1 MAGRRLTERIL
12 DLVEEQEKKSGS
24 GQTRRTVTRP
34 MVVFPEGTTSN
45 GSFLLSF
52 KTGAFRAGHPVLPV
66 LFQYRAVTVHP
77 GWESITFKNH
87 LGKLITAPWNRVA
100 VHTLPTYY
108 PSEAEQ
114 HDAKLYAN
122 NVHKFMVEYSRGYPE
137 TFGAAGL
144 LASTASFKLV
154 AGGGQFFNQANRFES
169 WGKFPAEQQAM
180 RRWLDESR
188 IPGVIFL
195 SGDRHF
201 AELLR
206 IERPGRYP
214 LHELTTSPLTASPVR
229 HPDAAERNNPD
240 LVPGTLVNERNFAL
254 LTVSGPRTDRRLLIE
269 LNDTQ
274 GKTLWEWGVKASA
287 LV

>member
-1 MAGRRLTERIL
+1 MRSLSQTDPSMAGRRLTERIL

-52 KTGAFRAGHPVLPV
+52 KTGAFRAGQPVLPV

-144 LASTASFKLV
+144 LASTASFKDKMTLHHV
-154 AGGGQFFNQANRFES
+154 LRHEIQSKRVTLRQTADLANI
-169 WGKFPAEQQAM
+169 PA
-180 RRWLDESR
+180 
-188 IPGVIFL
+188 I
-195 SGDRHF
+195 
-201 AELLR
+201 
-206 IERPGRYP
+206 
-214 LHELTTSPLTASPVR
+214 LH
-229 HPDAAERNNPD
+229 
-240 LVPGTLVNERNFAL
+240 
-254 LTVSGPRTDRRLLIE
+254 
-269 LNDTQ
+269 DT
-274 GKTLWEWGVKASA
+274 
-287 LV
+287 